1 MRENA
6 ENTLFGR
13 LGYLKT
19 RKLNQ
24 KDMYVVVVGCMSQ
37 QKHILEKI
45 KKSYPFT
52 DIVLGTNSMDKFP
65 EKLYEAIC
73 EKKKTFEYIE
83 KSSEIIEDIPVK
95 CEDKY
100 KASVSI
106 VYGCNNFC
114 SYCIVPYVRG
124 KERSRKP
131 EDIIADISKLAKKRI

>member
-1 MRENA
+1 
-6 ENTLFGR
+6 
-13 LGYLKT
+13 
-19 RKLNQ
+19 
-24 KDMYVVVVGCMSQ
+24 MYVVVVGCMSQ